1 MIRVYTRTLTTGM
14 INGKPSGYRPTP
26 MFISKEMRA
35 LGVAVEPKTSITI
48 GRHRTCPKPTPARL
62 WRYLLKE
69 PNQRI
74 NLRRSHTPIIRQGQ
88 L

>member
-1 MIRVYTRTLTTGM
+1 MIRVYTRTLTADM
-14 INGKPSGYRPTP
+14 INGKAPRYRPTP
-26 MFISKEMRA
+26 MLISKEMRA
-35 LGVAVEPKTSITI
+35 LRVAVEPKTRIAV

-62 WRYLLKE
+62 RRHFLKE

-74 NLRRSHTPIIRQGQ
+74 NLRRSHTLIIRQGQ